1 MTEMKYLCS
10 IQVPPKIKIQGN
22 DMKNRIF
29 ILAIFFSIFMIG
41 CNNASEEMVINTP
54 TIQCGMCQKIIEV
67 GLAKVDGI
75 SNPRVDLKTKKT
87 ILFHDPEKT
96 NKKSI
101 EKIVSELGY
110 QANNLKANPDSY
122 ADLPACCKIGGMDKM

>member
-1 MTEMKYLCS
+1 MKG
-10 IQVPPKIKIQGN
+10 I

-29 ILAIFFSIFMIG
+29 ILVIFFSVLIIG

-67 GLAKVDGI
+67 GLAKVDGV

-87 ILFHDPEKT
+87 ILLHDPEKT

-110 QANNLKANPDSY
+110 QANDLKANPDSY
-122 ADLPACCKIGGMDKM
+122 ADLPACCKIGGMDEM

>member
-1 MTEMKYLCS
+1 M
-10 IQVPPKIKIQGN
+10 QGI

-29 ILAIFFSIFMIG
+29 ILAIFFSVLIIG
-41 CNNASEEMVINTP
+41 CNNASEEMIINTP

-67 GLAKVDGI
+67 GLSKVDGV

-87 ILFHDPEKT
+87 ILLHDPEKT

>member
-1 MTEMKYLCS
+1 MKG
-10 IQVPPKIKIQGN
+10 I
-22 DMKNRIF
+22 DMKNIIF
-29 ILAIFFSIFMIG
+29 ILVIFFSVLMTG

-67 GLAKVDGI
+67 GLAKVDGV

-87 ILFHDPEKT
+87 ILLHDPEKT

-110 QANNLKANPDSY
+110 QANDLKANPDSY

>member
-1 MTEMKYLCS
+1 MKG
-10 IQVPPKIKIQGN
+10 I
-22 DMKNRIF
+22 DMKNKII
-29 ILAIFFSIFMIG
+29 ILAIFFSVLMIG

-67 GLAKVDGI
+67 GLAKVDGV

-87 ILFHDPEKT
+87 ILLHDPEKT
-96 NKKSI
+96 NEKSI

-110 QANNLKANPDSY
+110 QANDLKANPDSY

>member
-1 MTEMKYLCS
+1 MKG
-10 IQVPPKIKIQGN
+10 IG
-22 DMKNRIF
+22 MKNIIF
-29 ILAIFFSIFMIG
+29 ILVIFFSVLMIG

-67 GLAKVDGI
+67 GLAKVDGV

>member
-1 MTEMKYLCS
+1 MKG
-10 IQVPPKIKIQGN
+10 I

-29 ILAIFFSIFMIG
+29 ILAIFFSVLMIG
-41 CNNASEEMVINTP
+41 CNNASEEMVIKTP

-67 GLAKVDGI
+67 GLAKVDGV

-87 ILFHDPEKT
+87 ILLHDPEKT

-110 QANNLKANPDSY
+110 QANNLKANSDSY

>member
-1 MTEMKYLCS
+1 MKG
-10 IQVPPKIKIQGN
+10 IG
-22 DMKNRIF
+22 MKNRIF
-29 ILAIFFSIFMIG
+29 ILVIFFSVLMIG

-67 GLAKVDGI
+67 GLAKVDGV

-110 QANNLKANPDSY
+110 QANDLKANPDSY

>member
-1 MTEMKYLCS
+1 M
-10 IQVPPKIKIQGN
+10 QGN
-22 DMKNRIF
+22 DMKNRILT
-29 ILAIFFSIFMIG
+29 LAIFFSILMVG

-67 GLAKVDGI
+67 GLAKVDGV
-75 SNPRVDLKTKKT
+75 SNPRVDLNTKKT
-87 ILFHDPEKT
+87 ILLHDPEKI

-110 QANNLKANPDSY
+110 QANNLKANTDSY

>member
-1 MTEMKYLCS
+1 MKG
-10 IQVPPKIKIQGN
+10 IG
-22 DMKNRIF
+22 MKNRIF
-29 ILAIFFSIFMIG
+29 ILVIFFSVLMIG

-67 GLAKVDGI
+67 GLGKVDGI

-87 ILFHDPEKT
+87 ILLHDPEKT

-110 QANNLKANPDSY
+110 QANDLKANPDSY
-122 ADLPACCKIGGMDKM
+122 ADLPACCKIGGMEKM

>member
-1 MTEMKYLCS
+1 MKG
-10 IQVPPKIKIQGN
+10 IG
-22 DMKNRIF
+22 MKNRVF
-29 ILAIFFSIFMIG
+29 ILVIFFSVLMIG
-41 CNNASEEMVINTP
+41 CNSASEEMVINTP

-67 GLAKVDGI
+67 GLAKVDGV

-87 ILFHDPEKT
+87 ILLHDPEKT

>member
-1 MTEMKYLCS
+1 MKG
-10 IQVPPKIKIQGN
+10 I
-22 DMKNRIF
+22 DMENRIF
-29 ILAIFFSIFMIG
+29 ILAIFFSVLTIG
-41 CNNASEEMVINTP
+41 CNNASEEMLINTP

-67 GLAKVDGI
+67 GLAKVDGV

-87 ILFHDPEKT
+87 ILLHDPEKT
-96 NKKSI
+96 NTKSI

>member
-1 MTEMKYLCS
+1 
-10 IQVPPKIKIQGN
+10 
-22 DMKNRIF
+22 MKNK
-29 ILAIFFSIFMIG
+29 ILFLAMFFSFFMIG

-67 GLAKVDGI
+67 GLAKVDGV

-87 ILFHDPEKT
+87 FLFHDPEKT

-110 QANNLKANPDSY
+110 QANELKANPESY